1 MQRESASGNDRK
13 HRCRAWP
20 QGSSRLAVK
29 QSVSQNTVCIVQVR
43 QAVKKETE
51 GATDEAEAVV
61 EEEEGGAERAQ
72 RLLKVRACAH
82 TTMSGLQSWL

>member
-1 MQRESASGNDRK
+1 M
-13 HRCRAWP
+13 
-20 QGSSRLAVK
+20 
-29 QSVSQNTVCIVQVR
+29 QVR